1 MSVLQVEEYYVFL
14 KFKTEADK
22 ETKDK
27 IRGYLYNDN
36 INAAS
41 LTDVSMTVDSFE
53 EEWEA
58 EEFEARCTH
67 DFEYLF

>member
-14 KFKTEADK
+14 KFKVEADK

-27 IRGYLYNDN
+27 IRSYLYNDN
-36 INAAS
+36 INAS
-41 LTDVSMTVDSFE
+41 NLTDVSMTVDSFE

-58 EEFEARCTH
+58 EEFEARFTH